1 MSSKRKRV
9 LLNIEEKLKIC
20 EAVKN
25 GVPKKIIMNKYE
37 LGKSTLNDILRN
49 ENKLLTFV
57 NEKKELG
64 VSSAAKKTKRIRTG
78 NYDKPRSARIS
89 ESVQQMNN
97 FLVFSTIL
105 QVHTSPF

>member
-9 LLNIEEKLKIC
+9 ILNIEEKLKIC

-57 NEKKELG
+57 NEKKSL
-64 VSSAAKKTKRIRTG
+64 AFLLRLKKTKRIRNSRAT
-78 NYDKPRSARIS
+78 A
-89 ESVQQMNN
+89 
-97 FLVFSTIL
+97 
-105 QVHTSPF
+105 

>member
-64 VSSAAKKTKRIRTG
+64 VSSAAKKTKRTS

>member
-57 NEKKELG
+57 NEKKSLAFLLRLKKQKGYARATMTSSTPPCTSGLG
-64 VSSAAKKTKRIRTG
+64 NSVSVDA
-78 NYDKPRSARIS
+78 
-89 ESVQQMNN
+89 
-97 FLVFSTIL
+97 L
-105 QVHTSPF
+105 